1 MILIINRSLNGALP
15 SRKYSIMEHFLEGNI
30 PLWSTSLKEKFH
42 NGALPPREYSIME
55 HFLQGNSSINCTS
68 LEIFRLLCGPL
79 KAAGYYC
86 LSSGSPYMLVEGLI
100 GYSISK
106 RSVTYNSGLIGWIFF
121 LLPFFWSISPM
132 KLALLEAM
140 LYFLGDKR
148 WPLATGQYCLKS
160 VFTEIR
166 VMAWFQVVSRQKNRP
181 IIG

>member
-1 MILIINRSLNGALP
+1 
-15 SRKYSIMEHFLEGNI
+15 
-30 PLWSTSLKEKFH
+30 
-42 NGALPPREYSIME
+42 ME

-68 LEIFRLLCGPL
+68 LEIFSLLCGPL

-160 VFTEIR
+160 VFPEIR
-166 VMAWFQVVSRQKNRP
+166 VRTWFQVVSRQKNRP
-181 IIG
+181 LIGWSIWSTHWKPVFLAGKLPTWTHVLTRISEKTDFSTKCLCWGLFTWDSNG

>member
-1 MILIINRSLNGALP
+1 
-15 SRKYSIMEHFLEGNI
+15 
-30 PLWSTSLKEKFH
+30 
-42 NGALPPREYSIME
+42 ME

-68 LEIFRLLCGPL
+68 LEIFSLLCGPL

-86 LSSGSPYMLVEGLI
+86 LSSGSPYMLGEGLI

-148 WPLATGQYCLKS
+148 WPLATGQYRLKS
-160 VFTEIR
+160 VFPEIR
-166 VMAWFQVVSRQKNRP
+166 VRTWFQVVSCQKKTGHRLADYLVYQLEACFLEGNYFNSCSDSDLWKKWL
-181 IIG
+181 